1 MPIVLIRHGQ
11 TDWNIDRRLQGATD
25 IPLNDTGRGQ
35 ALEAAHNLHTYAQE
49 QGTAFTWHSVV
60 TSPLTRAVET
70 GQIIARALNLP
81 VGRTYPGLAERSFR
95 ALEGQKSNPELWAA
109 ILAETVDIEPMAD
122 FLGRTDAALA
132 QVEADYPGQNTIVV
146 AHGMLIGA
154 TLQART
160 GGELLIPVNGAVVEL
175 PLHPVS

>member
-25 IPLNDTGRGQ
+25 IPLNATGRNQ
-35 ALEAAHNLHTYAQE
+35 AKEAAQNLRTFAQE
-49 QGTAFTWHSVV
+49 QGGNFTWHAVV
-60 TSPLTRAVET
+60 SSPLSRAVET
-70 GQIIARALNLP
+70 AHIIAATLSLP
-81 VGRTYPGLAERSFR
+81 FKGTYPGLAERSFR
-95 ALEGQKSNPELWAA
+95 DLEGRKSNPELWAA
-109 ILAETVDIEPMAD
+109 VLNETVDIEPMKD
-122 FLGRTDAALA
+122 FLARTSAAITHI
-132 QVEADYPGQNTIVV
+132 ETDYPGKNVIVV

-175 PLHPVS
+175 PAAPRS